1 MKNFINCEC
10 SKENNQKKETINIA
24 IDGPAGSGKS
34 TLAKLL
40 ASRLGYVYI
49 DTGALY
55 RTIGYFVYK
64 SGVAS
69 DDTEKVVELLPKIDI
84 SMSLVDG
91 AGVVFLDGKPVG
103 NEIRTSEMS
112 VYASNVSKIPE
123 VREFLLGIQKNIALT
138 NNVIMDGRDIGTVV
152 LPNAQVK
159 IFLVADDESRA
170 KRRFEELKAKE
181 KANEPNKNSSE
192 SKITFEQVKNDM
204 IWRDKNDSERKIS
217 PAVPAEDSIMLNN
230 SELNREET
238 VEAAL
243 EIIRKKL
250 S

>member
-1 MKNFINCEC
+1 MK
-10 SKENNQKKETINIA
+10 
-24 IDGPAGSGKS
+24 
-34 TLAKLL
+34 
-40 ASRLGYVYI
+40 
-49 DTGALY
+49 
-55 RTIGYFVYK
+55 
-64 SGVAS
+64 
-69 DDTEKVVELLPKIDI
+69 
-84 SMSLVDG
+84 LVDG
-91 AGVVFLDGKPVG
+91 AGVVFLEGKPVG
-103 NEIRTSEMS
+103 SEIRTSEMS

-123 VREFLLGIQKNIALT
+123 VRAFLLDLQKNIALE

-152 LPNAQVK
+152 LPDAQVK

-181 KANEPNKNSSE
+181 KADPNKC
-192 SKITFEQVKNDM
+192 KDGGITFEQVKNDM

-230 SELNREET
+230 SELNCEET